1 MPSLCAFISG
11 LYLTKQMR
19 RYGAISL
26 PLRCVLRQTVREISM
41 ENPFGLVHYCNFLL
55 PHWGNNAGL
64 QSSAHKGGVRALE
77 NWFDD
82 VCVVTGLLT
91 SCLFS
96 QQGGEEWCIWS
107 CQLCPKNAYKSAH
120 QGKRKATKER
130 IQVARSLK
138 QILILIYEYNKS
150 SSHITWHHDKS
161 SIVILICLWC
171 EDNLA
176 DRMSFAML
184 FSTITTTQK
193 GR

>member
-1 MPSLCAFISG
+1 MPSLCAFICG

-26 PLRCVLRQTVREISM
+26 PLRCVLRRTVMEISM

-64 QSSAHKGGVRALE
+64 QSSAHNVGVRALE

-96 QQGGEEWCIWS
+96 QQGEEWCIWS

-120 QGKRKATKER
+120 QGKRKATKE
-130 IQVARSLK
+130 IILAARSLK
-138 QILILIYEYNKS
+138 QQIIKPYYMTSWQVQNSYFNLPLM
-150 SSHITWHHDKS
+150 W
-161 SIVILICLWC
+161 
-171 EDNLA
+171 DNLA
-176 DRMSFAML
+176 DCMSFTML
-184 FSTITTTQK
+184 FSTITTAQK

>member
-1 MPSLCAFISG
+1 M
-11 LYLTKQMR
+11 
-19 RYGAISL
+19 
-26 PLRCVLRQTVREISM
+26 EISM

-64 QSSAHKGGVRALE
+64 QSSAHKVGVRALE

-91 SCLFS
+91 SCWFS

-120 QGKRKATKER
+120 QGKRKATKGR
-130 IQVARSLK
+130 IPAARSLK

-150 SSHITWHHDKS
+150 SSHITWQSRQVQYSYFNLPLMWDH
-161 SIVILICLWC
+161 
-171 EDNLA
+171 LA
-176 DRMSFAML
+176 DHMSFTML
-184 FSTITTTQK
+184 FSTITTIQK
-193 GR
+193 GS